1 MCGVGS
7 KVTYRILVTD
17 GENKNTL
24 AILRSLGKNKEK
36 YEIEVTSIYRRMI
49 TLSWY
54 SRYCQKIHFLKPEDE
69 GVDSYAEKLLE
80 IVNKGGYDVFL
91 PVGFESYIA
100 VSKYAKKFRESAG
113 IAVPEWEKMQV
124 ALNKDM
130 TMKFAREV
138 GVPIPK
144 TKILLTENDLEGI
157 NDQYPIVIKSSDG
170 FLRYCNNKNELLKNF
185 KFIKGKSRMGIIAQ
199 EYIRGFGCGFY
210 GVYDRGKLIAHIL
223 QKRLKEFP
231 VTGGPSA
238 VAESYSDERLL
249 NYGKKLCDALNWHG
263 PIMAEFKYDTE
274 NNDYRLIEL
283 NPKLW
288 NSLDLTI
295 AAGIDVP
302 EILVNIA
309 LGKRPKILGGYKYVK
324 YKWLFPDELWALVSD
339 FSFAN
344 LKEFFKYDGDV
355 GTNYYSDD
363 IKPFIVQMIRALATS
378 PAVLINSG
386 RRFPHGKVTVR

>member
-1 MCGVGS
+1 MYGVGS
-7 KVTYRILVTD
+7 TATLRILVTD

-36 YEIEVTSIYRRMI
+36 YEIEVTSIHHKLI
-49 TLSWY
+49 TLSSY
-54 SRYCQKIHFLKPEDE
+54 SKYCRKTHFLKLEDE

-80 IVNKGGYDVFL
+80 IVNEGGYDVL
-91 PVGFESYIA
+91 MPVGFESYIA
-100 VSKYAKKFRESAG
+100 VSKYAKNFGESTG

-130 TMKFAREV
+130 TMKFAGEV
-138 GVPIPK
+138 GVPRPK
-144 TKILLTENDLEGI
+144 TNILLTENDLEGI
-157 NDQYPIVIKSSDG
+157 DEYPVVIKSSDG
-170 FLRYCNNKNELLKNF
+170 FLRYCNNKNELFKNF
-185 KFIKGKSRMGIIAQ
+185 KFIKNRSRMGIIAQ

-210 GVYDRGKLIAHIL
+210 GVYDREKLVAHIL

-238 VAESYSDERLL
+238 VAESYFDERLL
-249 NYGKKLCDALNWHG
+249 DYGKELCGSLKWHG
-263 PIMAEFKYDTE
+263 PIMAEFKYDTK
-274 NNDYRLIEL
+274 NDDYKLIEL

-288 NSLDLTI
+288 GSLDLTI

-302 EILVNIA
+302 GILVDIA
-309 LGKRPKILGGYKYVK
+309 LGRRPEILGGYKYVK

-344 LKEFFKYDGDV
+344 LKEFFNSGQE
-355 GTNYYSDD
+355 GRTNFYPDD
-363 IKPFIVQMIRALATS
+363 ITPFIVQMIRAFVVS
-378 PAVLINSG
+378 PAVLINSK
-386 RRFPHGKVTVR
+386 RRFPHGKVAVK